1 MDPHKPFHVAVGT
14 KNPAKIEAV
23 KLGFTKLFPKTECTV
38 FPVEVD
44 SQVGVQPYG
53 FESTIQGAINRA
65 KNAYS
70 SVFKTHSKT
79 ITQLGIGIEAGMIP
93 VPLTSTGYLDY
104 QFCAIFSSNGA
115 ISIGSGPGFEYP
127 PKIVEKLMNDPDHHE
142 IGTIIAEIS
151 GISNTKEKEGAIGL
165 LTKNIFRRAEIL
177 QYSVVSALLPIKSS
191 RSLFCIILFI
201 HNLTSPSSPYSVIF
215 I

>member
-1 MDPHKPFHVAVGT
+1 MDSQKLFHVAIGT
-14 KNPAKIEAV
+14 KNHAKIEAV
-23 KLGFTKLFPKTECTV
+23 KLGFTKFFPEIECTV

-65 KNAYS
+65 KSAYS
-70 SVFKTHSKT
+70 SVFKTQSKT

-104 QFCAIFSSNGA
+104 QFCAIFLSDGS

-127 PKIVEKLMNDPDHHE
+127 TKIVDKLINDQNHHE

-151 GISNTKEKEGAIGL
+151 GIANAKENEGAIGL
-165 LTKNIFRRAEIL
+165 LSKNVFRRAEIL
-177 QYSVVSALLPIKSS
+177 QYSVISALLPIK
-191 RSLFCIILFI
+191 ILIFI
-201 HNLTSPSSPYSVIF
+201 LHNLFHTQF
-215 I
+215 D